1 MNFKTKINCN
11 IRIVRI
17 IKNRIGRLFI
27 TENEMKMKW
36 RNLLK
41 QNDRSS
47 LLLT

>member
-27 TENEMKMKW
+27 TENEMKIKW
-36 RNLLK
+36 
-41 QNDRSS
+41 NDEIY
-47 LLLT
+47 